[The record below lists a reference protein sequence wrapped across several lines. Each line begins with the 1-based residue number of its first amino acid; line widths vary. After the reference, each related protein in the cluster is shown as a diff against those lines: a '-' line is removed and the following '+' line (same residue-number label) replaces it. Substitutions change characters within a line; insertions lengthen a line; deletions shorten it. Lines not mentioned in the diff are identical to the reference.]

1 MKYIKGVNINF
12 DDRAYLQQHF
22 EEEESHGIAAVIGA
36 DQSGAR
42 LTAVPDEFK
51 GVRVEL
57 LEQNIRRLELDMEA
71 EIQTI
76 RMRYQEKIRYME
88 DVVRVVRESQGRPS

>member
-1 MKYIKGVNINF
+1 MDEPEFMKYIKGVNINF

-36 DQSGAR
+36 DQTESR

-71 EIQTI
+71 EI
-76 RMRYQEKIRYME
+76 
-88 DVVRVVRESQGRPS
+88 

>member
-1 MKYIKGVNINF
+1 V
-12 DDRAYLQQHF
+12 
-22 EEEESHGIAAVIGA
+22 
-36 DQSGAR
+36 
-42 LTAVPDEFK
+42 VPDEFK

-76 RMRYQEKIRYME
+76 RMRYEEKIRYM
-88 DVVRVVRESQGRPS
+88 